1 MPNTRTPKKWMT
13 RFAARHQRSDV
24 PPLLG
29 RADVLDELFECAE
42 SSESAILIAG
52 VTGSGRTS
60 VLQELRDDAELR
72 TVWVAPHP
80 WERTRPFAGISLV
93 LNAIEDKRVSRFL
106 GGLSLA
112 EPTFDGALSVAADLI
127 TLLRAA
133 DNEEL
138 LLLIDDADQ
147 FDESSQFVF
156 AYLAARLSNTGLR
169 MVLAV
174 SPEAKFGVFEGIRSV
189 WMSRLT
195 REQSRELARSIAP
208 DMDAQT
214 LAMVCA
220 ACGGLPGMIAS
231 AISQLTSDQLDGN
244 APLALPLYPGSA
256 GLAFEPWEPET
267 LRLLQR
273 LSTAPLCSLSA
284 LPGIRTI
291 DRDRFEQ
298 LVSQGLV
305 EIHGS
310 FVSIHDGAMRS
321 SLYWSMSSSQ
331 REELH
336 SLAAL
341 EEAGHSRGLV
351 QWHLD
356 HGQDATSAR
365 DSLLDE
371 AEQLCK
377 QGLIGPAIEFVE
389 RTLLLNPV
397 PEEMFRQLLALC
409 ERLTALSEFELAR
422 RYLRVCRRAA
432 VKRKEQAECI
442 RLDLTIATLADEP
455 LDLGAVDVY
464 AHRYR
469 KDSPHASAELLA
481 FAAISLA
488 DMGDIASAR
497 RKIDAAYEIEPAS
510 RVAAESAQSWAR
522 RLIDSIDGRGAGPTS
537 KHSRDPE
544 IDTLPAS
551 VRLVSGRALMAEERY
566 DDARLTFRGL
576 LLDTPR
582 RKRGIAWTNRILAL
596 AAQNEIRAGNIPEAS
611 RIIESLSESSGNVR
625 NLMLFA
631 WNDAIVRGRSEA
643 EHLIAEAQ
651 ELVNDGHRPVLSAR
665 LLAFDGTLA
674 IMRGDLDDARMRL
687 ARAYE
692 PALEIRPDWIRMEGD
707 FVEVLAR
714 RGEWDAA
721 RRVTTRFAERAK
733 AHPSQWSDM
742 VLARCEAIVAT
753 DDEVVAKFS
762 SAVALAKKRSA
773 TIELGRTRMNFA
785 SALDRL
791 GLGQRA
797 SDQRQAAEYAFE
809 SLAATG
815 WVNAVRES
823 ARAIEKPLQTSLLST
838 LTDSELAVL
847 RLMHKGVRNKDIAT
861 ALFVSLRTV
870 EVRITQI
877 YRKLEARSRS
887 HLLTLL
893 PTELDQ
899 IDSL

>member
-13 RFAARHQRSDV
+13 RFAARHQRSDA
-24 PPLLG
+24 PPLFG
-29 RADVLDELFECAE
+29 RADVLSELYDCAE
-42 SSESAILIAG
+42 SPESAILVVG

-60 VLQELRDDAELR
+60 VLRELRDDAELR
-72 TVWVAPHP
+72 SVWISPHP
-80 WERTRPFAGISLV
+80 LERARPYAGVSVV
-93 LNAIEDKRVSRFL
+93 LSAIDDKRVSQFL

-112 EPTFDGALSVAADLI
+112 EPTFDGALSVAADLA
-127 TLLRAA
+127 TLLRAC
-133 DNEEL
+133 DNDGL

-147 FDESSQFVF
+147 FDESSQLVF
-156 AYLAARLSNTGLR
+156 AYLAGRLANTGLR
-169 MVLAV
+169 MVLTVA
-174 SPEAKFGVFEGIRSV
+174 PEAKFGIFDGIWSV

-208 DMDAQT
+208 GMDAQT
-214 LAMVCA
+214 LAMVCD

-231 AISQLTSDQLDGN
+231 AVSQLTSDQLEGN
-244 APLALPLYPGSA
+244 APLALPLYPGAA
-256 GLAFEPWEPET
+256 GLAFESWDPAT
-267 LRLLQR
+267 QRLLQR
-273 LSTAPLCSLSA
+273 LSIAPLCSLAA

-291 DRDRFEQ
+291 DHDRFEM
-298 LVSQGLV
+298 LMSQGVL

-341 EEAGHSRGLV
+341 EEEGHSRGLV

-371 AEQLCK
+371 ADELCK
-377 QGLIGPAIEFVE
+377 KGLIGPAIEFVE

-397 PEEMFRQLLALC
+397 PEDMFKQLLALC

-432 VKRKEQAECI
+432 VKRKQQAECI
-442 RLDLTIATLADEP
+442 RLEMTIATLADEP
-455 LDLGAVDVY
+455 VDLGAVDVY

-481 FAAISLA
+481 LAAISLA
-488 DMGDIASAR
+488 DLGDVASAR
-497 RKIDAAYEIEPAS
+497 RQIDIAYEIEPAG
-510 RVAAESAQSWAR
+510 RVSAESAQSWAR
-522 RLIDSIDGRGAGPTS
+522 RLIDRIDGRGTGPTS
-537 KHSRDPE
+537 KDTRDPE
-544 IDTLPAS
+544 PDALPAS

-582 RKRGIAWTNRILAL
+582 RRRGAAWTNRILSL
-596 AAQNEIRAGNIPEAS
+596 AAENEIRSGNVPEAS

-625 NLMLFA
+625 NLILFA
-631 WNDAIVRGRSEA
+631 WNDAVVRGRFEA
-643 EHLIAEAQ
+643 ERLLAEAQ
-651 ELVNDGHRPVLSAR
+651 ELVSTGHRPVLAAR
-665 LLAFDGTLA
+665 VLAFDGTVA
-674 IMRGDLDDARMRL
+674 ILRGDLDDARMRL

-692 PALEIRPDWIRMEGD
+692 PSLEIQPDWIRMEGD

-721 RRVTTRFAERAK
+721 RRVATRFAERAK
-733 AHPSQWSDM
+733 AHPSQWSDI
-742 VLARCEAIVAT
+742 VLARCEAIVA
-753 DDEVVAKFS
+753 DDEDVIAKFS
-762 SAVALAKKRSA
+762 SAAALAKKRSA
-773 TIELGRTRMNFA
+773 TLELGRTRMNFA
-785 SALDRL
+785 FALDRL

-797 SDQRQAAEYAFE
+797 SDQRQGAEYAFE
-809 SLAATG
+809 SLAAAG

-823 ARAIEKPLQTSLLST
+823 ARTIEKPLQTSLLST

-847 RLMHKGVRNKDIAT
+847 RLMHKGVRNKDIAA

-899 IDSL
+899 IDTL